1 MTTVV
6 PIKGDIVTNDYGWL
20 YDLFGDD
27 YASPKSVSD
36 LINKANGDDLSV
48 ESMPALK
55 FTPCFVLIKDRS
67 M

>member
-27 YASPKSVSD
+27 
-36 LINKANGDDLSV
+36 
-48 ESMPALK
+48 
-55 FTPCFVLIKDRS
+55 
-67 M
+67 